1 MNVFERLFPP
11 FFFHVFPQSFFCF
24 IYEYHL
30 KKKNLAVGRVTNFE
44 NNNKLLR
51 RIF

>member
-11 FFFHVFPQSFFCF
+11 FFFHQSLFFCF

-30 KKKNLAVGRVTNFE
+30 KKKNLAVGRANFE

>member
-1 MNVFERLFPP
+1 MRPLYDKAR
-11 FFFHVFPQSFFCF
+11 QS
-24 IYEYHL
+24 IE
-30 KKKNLAVGRVTNFE
+30 KVAAANFE